1 MVSLQNCNEFDCI
14 RKSSEARLE
23 KRETSGRQICCG
35 GIKVVKANSSR
46 ARTKQQQWSK
56 IKQLNCTITE
66 IVPYRNVC
74 VM

>member
-1 MVSLQNCNEFDCI
+1 MVSLQNCSEFDYI

-23 KRETSGRQICCG
+23 KKETSGRQICCE
-35 GIKVVKANSSR
+35 GIKVVKANNGR

-56 IKQLNCTITE
+56 IKQLNCIVTE
-66 IVPYRNVC
+66 TVPYRNMC